1 MDSTRALRLLWL
13 LTGVVLLCGLLFP
26 PLMDFD
32 AAQIGTI
39 SMRMF
44 LTGDLMNL
52 VNRHYVGGA
61 FYDYLDKPHL
71 VYWSAVAGYH
81 LFGLG
86 AVGMRFFS
94 VLSTLA
100 AAYATAR
107 LGERLYNR
115 KVGAWAA
122 LMFVTSQSILLANHD
137 VRTDS
142 LLTAF
147 TVLAVWQLT
156 VYIDA
161 RRWPPLVAGFLFLSL
176 GVASKGLISVLAAGF
191 ALFFLLIGRR
201 DWSGLFNRRWPAG
214 LLVFF
219 LGLSPFLYAYYLQ
232 FDMHPDKYVNGG
244 YGNSGVKF
252 LLWSHSF
259 DRFAGNRQL
268 VASPE
273 FGFFFH
279 TILWVF
285 LPWSLMMVAGVFDRL
300 RELLRTRGGSFFDR
314 EQLTFAGVWSLFV
327 VMSFSSFKLPH
338 YLNILLPLMSVFT
351 AGWLWR
357 MHSEEGGKGLR
368 ALLGLQ
374 KGVVV
379 LMLLLTA
386 VIALRFFP
394 LKNPGLLAGAVPF
407 LYVLYRLWRGEGL
420 GLHDRVV
427 YLSAAGILLANYV
440 LNAHFYPELGRYQA
454 GNRMAGIIQNRGIDT
469 SSVHYYGGRVS
480 RSFDFYSGR
489 FASCLDSA
497 AIAERVAAGRE
508 VHLYTSGGSG
518 DTLRRQ
524 FPSAVVVDS
533 VPDQRVTRL
542 KLSFLNPATRE
553 RGLPRA
559 VLYRVGPAV
568 VRKP

>member
-1 MDSTRALRLLWL
+1 MSRLLWL

-44 LTGDLMNL
+44 LTGDMMNL

-81 LFGLG
+81 LFGLN

-94 VLSTLA
+94 VIATLA
-100 AAYATAR
+100 AAFATAR

-115 KVGAWAA
+115 KVGGWAA
-122 LMFVTSQSILLANHD
+122 LMFVSSQSILLANHD

-147 TVLAVWQLT
+147 TVLAIWQLT
-156 VYIDA
+156 VYIDE
-161 RRWPPLVAGFLFLSL
+161 RRWPPLVAGFLFLAF

-191 ALFFLLIGRR
+191 ALFFFLIGRR

-214 LLVFF
+214 VLVFF
-219 LGLSPFLYAYYLQ
+219 LGLSPFLYAYYMQ
-232 FDMHPDKYVNGG
+232 FDMHPEKLVNGG

-285 LPWSLMMVAGVFDRL
+285 LPWSLLMVAGVFDRM
-300 RELLRTRGGSFFDR
+300 RELVRTGGSSFFDR
-314 EQLTFAGVWSLFV
+314 EQLTFAGVWSLFI

-338 YLNILLPLMSVFT
+338 YLNIMLPLMSVFT
-351 AGWLWR
+351 AGWLWKR
-357 MHSEEGGKGLR
+357 HAEEGGKGLR

-374 KGVVV
+374 KGLVV

-386 VIALRFFP
+386 VIALWFFP
-394 LKNPGLLAGAVPF
+394 LKNPWLLAGAVPF
-407 LYVLYRLWRGEGL
+407 LYVLYRLWRGDGL

-427 YLSAAGILLANYV
+427 YLSAAGILFANYV

-469 SSVHYYGGRVS
+469 SGVHYYGGRVS
-480 RSFDFYSGR
+480 RSFDFYSQR
-489 FASCLDSA
+489 FAPCVDSA
-497 AIAERVAAGRE
+497 AVAALLSAGRE

-518 DTLRRQ
+518 DTLRRH
-524 FPSAVVVDS
+524 FPSAVAVDS

-553 RGLPRA
+553 RALPRA
-559 VLYRVGPAV
+559 VLYRVGPVEA
-568 VRKP
+568 RRP